1 MSASSTVNM
10 LHMDGTFVHC
20 RHLDVDCSTIF
31 WFWVEKYV
39 YSEPVMSFRGTLSQK
54 GGCMRCM

>member
-1 MSASSTVNM
+1 
-10 LHMDGTFVHC
+10 MDRTFVHC
-20 RHLDVDCSTIF
+20 HLDVDCSTIF

-54 GGCMRCM
+54 GGICSGEGDARTLCLKREL